1 MNKKEVILETVLI
14 NHDLGG
20 VKVKAIEAERG
31 WSQQSISG
39 TLSTLKNEGKVFNKN
54 GNWFAGLSN
63 ELFEVPTVDYASS
76 QTQFATWWDHFVSAH
91 VEAPELEDIAHYAW
105 NAGRASKKC

>member
-14 NHDLGG
+14 NHSIGG
-20 VKVKAIEAERG
+20 IKAKVIETEHG

-39 TLSTLKNEGKVFNKN
+39 TLSTLKKEGKVFNKD

-63 ELFEVPTVDYASS
+63 EIYKPEETSDSKFTI
-76 QTQFATWWDHFVSAH
+76 WWNHFVAAH
-91 VEAPELEDIAHYAW
+91 VEAPELEDIARYAW
-105 NAGRASKKC
+105 NAGRDSKQC